1 MTNKTLES
9 SKIKENELKKDH
21 EKHDKNGKGD
31 FKDVLTT
38 ANDVDKLTFNEN
50 DFTMSHNQ
58 TLKSHKI
65 NVIAINEMISVNNV
79 NIKHPR
85 KMI

>member
-31 FKDVLTT
+31 FKDVLAI
-38 ANDVDKLTFNEN
+38 ANDVEKLTF
-50 DFTMSHNQ
+50 
-58 TLKSHKI
+58 
-65 NVIAINEMISVNNV
+65 NEMISVNNV
-79 NIKHPR
+79 NIKRPR